1 MEINNI
7 KSDASN
13 NNIMYFI
20 TLAVVICCAAI
31 LRFYALDIQGF
42 MDSDEFASYNFLVGN
57 LDLGR
62 FYGTEGSMWGR
73 PFAYLISKI
82 SLIIFGESPNS
93 LLIKSA
99 IAGILT
105 VFIIIYMGE
114 KYFSKYVGAFSG
126 AVSAMLS
133 LLYITPET

>member
-62 FYGTEGSMWGR
+62 F
-73 PFAYLISKI
+73 
-82 SLIIFGESPNS
+82 
-93 LLIKSA
+93 
-99 IAGILT
+99 
-105 VFIIIYMGE
+105 
-114 KYFSKYVGAFSG
+114 
-126 AVSAMLS
+126 
-133 LLYITPET
+133 